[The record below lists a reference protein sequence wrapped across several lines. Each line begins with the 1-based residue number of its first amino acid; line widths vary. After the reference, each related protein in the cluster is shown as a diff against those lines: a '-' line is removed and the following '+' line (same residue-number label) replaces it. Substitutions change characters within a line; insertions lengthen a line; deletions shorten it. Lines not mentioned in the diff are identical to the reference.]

1 MSRSRLSR
9 SRRGRTIAAA
19 RDDAAEAGQLY
30 LGWLAAL
37 GLFSIVIL
45 VVVLNAALIVSLSR
59 TAPGDARVCPDAGP
73 CSPGAASNPT
83 SPSAEKSR

>member
-1 MSRSRLSR
+1 M
-9 SRRGRTIAAA
+9 TAATC
-19 RDDAAEAGQLY
+19 DDAAEAGQLY

-59 TAPGDARVCPDAGP
+59 TAPVGARVCPDAGP
-73 CSPGAASNPT
+73 CRSSAAANPT
-83 SPSAEKSR
+83 SSSAEKSR